1 MYVDIHTHQ
10 LPKTGSFA
18 IQNLTVLEAETILTT
33 EKQDYF
39 SVGCHP
45 WFIEQCTEQTLEQI
59 KKWTMDLRTVLIG
72 ECGLDKNSKVPLKTQ
87 ILVFEKHIEFSEKA
101 KKPLIIHCVGCF
113 NDLFEIKRRLKP
125 SQLWIIHG
133 FRGKPELA
141 KQALNLNCALSFG
154 VHYNPESVK
163 ITPLEKLYIETDE
176 SSINIEDL
184 YQQISFIKTCK
195 VEDLFAGKRLI
206 ECHQLK

>member
-87 ILVFEKHIEFSEKA
+87 ILVFEKHI
-101 KKPLIIHCVGCF
+101 
-113 NDLFEIKRRLKP
+113 
-125 SQLWIIHG
+125 
-133 FRGKPELA
+133 
-141 KQALNLNCALSFG
+141 
-154 VHYNPESVK
+154 
-163 ITPLEKLYIETDE
+163 
-176 SSINIEDL
+176 
-184 YQQISFIKTCK
+184 
-195 VEDLFAGKRLI
+195 
-206 ECHQLK
+206 